1 MKKMIKIFF
10 IINALILIR
19 LISSLMINNIIK
31 EDYKKQVYDSKLIK
45 SLYIFN
51 FNQPYIAYYNEG
63 NILYNLEEYG
73 KAKEKYEQALSKRPA
88 KGKVCLIRVNLS
100 LAIIKAIDTS
110 DYKNAFNRLEEAKNN
125 LYNNNC
131 ANPIDDSGYSKKAEQ
146 LEEEIKKLEEQLKNQ
161 TNNNNQV
168 NKEDK
173 NESNKTTDPSVEAK
187 LKEIEKK
194 AYSSRQEDLTT
205 SEELSDYSYY
215 SGKKW

>member
-63 NILYNLEEYG
+63 NILYNLEEYE

-88 KGKVCLIRVNLS
+88 KEKVCLIRVNLS

-110 DYKNAFNRLEEAKNN
+110 AFNQLEEAKNN

-161 TNNNNQV
+161 TTNNNQV
-168 NKEDK
+168 NKENK
-173 NESNKTTDPSVEAK
+173 NESNKTTDSSVEAK

>member
-1 MKKMIKIFF
+1 
-10 IINALILIR
+10 
-19 LISSLMINNIIK
+19 MINNIIK

-51 FNQPYIAYYNEG
+51 FNQSYIAYYNEG

-100 LAIIKAIDTS
+100 LAIIKAIDT
-110 DYKNAFNRLEEAKNN
+110 
-125 LYNNNC
+125 
-131 ANPIDDSGYSKKAEQ
+131 
-146 LEEEIKKLEEQLKNQ
+146 
-161 TNNNNQV
+161 NQV

-173 NESNKTTDPSVEAK
+173 NESNKTTDSSVEAK